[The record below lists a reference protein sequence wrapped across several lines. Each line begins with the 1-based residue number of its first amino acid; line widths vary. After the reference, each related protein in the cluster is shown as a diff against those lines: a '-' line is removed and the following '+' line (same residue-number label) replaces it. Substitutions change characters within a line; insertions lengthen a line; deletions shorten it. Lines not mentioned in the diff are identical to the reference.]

1 MASKTGRISGALLF
15 CMISFKL
22 PARAQEST
30 YSADSLMAT
39 FERDS
44 KASLKGVV
52 ISFRDVVVESK
63 NSKVIFKSS
72 DTSKVICELVG
83 SAGYQSKPP
92 SVGGQ
97 VTVIGK
103 VRGRGLL
110 GNVTLDDCSI
120 AASAAS
126 TASTEPAPQEAASAP
141 PDRISEENTG
151 ADSLPK
157 LPEEPE
163 KEVEIT
169 RSVRPAKP
177 RTPTVKETISSSGV
191 EHQDQTTKKSSEPP
205 PAVPYKFY
213 ASLVLSGALGYAI
226 LSKLLGAALTATR
239 YSRAS
244 STFNTAE
251 VRQAA
256 LEALLKDENKK

>member
-39 FERDS
+39 FERGS

-52 ISFRDVVVESK
+52 VSFRDVVVESK
-63 NSKVIFKSS
+63 NSKVIFQSS
-72 DTSKVICELVG
+72 DTNKVICELVG
-83 SAGYQSKPP
+83 SAESKPP

-205 PAVPYKFY
+205 PDVPYRFY

-226 LSKLLGAALTATR
+226 LSKLLGAALKATR
-239 YSRAS
+239 YARPS
-244 STFNTAE
+244 SALNTIE

-256 LEALLKDENKK
+256 LEALLQAEKKK